1 LVAVLTRLGRLAYRW
16 RLPVALAWLAV
27 LVLGA
32 VFGGRVFDRLGDVE
46 GLRPDAESVVA
57 ETRIDQLV
65 PEGPM
70 IVAVVEGR
78 DVFDPA
84 FVASVTKVAGGV
96 SALHGVAEVNDP
108 FSAPGGQLAG
118 DKRGTVIR
126 VELRD
131 DLAPARQ
138 ERLEDDVIASLR
150 AIDAPTVLIGGE
162 SLAERAFAEQAVRDL
177 ARGEGIALPLL
188 FAALLVVFG
197 GLAAAS
203 LPLVVALTAV
213 SGTLLAMLALVAV
226 TPASE
231 YSVNVVTLLGLGL
244 AVDYSLLLVARFR
257 EERAK
262 GLDPP
267 AAVERSVATAGRAVL
282 VSGLTV
288 AAALAALLA
297 FAEPLLNS
305 LALAG
310 AAVALLAAL
319 VTITLVP
326 ALLGFW
332 GRRIPPAGSAP
343 RWAPW
348 RRLVERRAAQ
358 AADLDR
364 EPPRRPPPP
373 RSRGGRAATSVA
385 RTRRGAGGAGQ
396 AAGRNPRGA
405 GRLDAPG
412 RLGLLARL
420 ARTAQRRPW
429 PVALGVTAGLLLLA
443 LPFTSASLEDSGA
456 TALPASS
463 EPRRVLD
470 LLESRYN
477 LEPDPVTVVAEADDG
492 DPAMVDFLNRLNML
506 PSAAR
511 LELRPDVPDGATV
524 IDLTPEGRAA
534 GPDARA
540 LVRAARDLD
549 APFPFRVAGPAAE
562 VVDYQASVV
571 ERLPLAAAILLL
583 ATTALLFSLTGSLV
597 VPAKA
602 IVMNLLSLG
611 ATLGILKLVFQDG
624 WFAGVLGFEPAGAL
638 DLTTPVLLF
647 VLTFGLST
655 DYEVFL
661 LSRIKEAWE
670 RSGDSDWSVL
680 AGLERSGRVV
690 TAAAVCI
697 AIVFLGF
704 AAGDLLAVKELG
716 VGMTIAVL
724 LDVTIVRGLL
734 LPAVMTLMA
743 ERNWWPARQP
753 QPRPS

>member
-1 LVAVLTRLGRLAYRW
+1 VLIRLGGLAYRW
-16 RLPVALAWLAV
+16 RVPVALAWLAV

-65 PEGPM
+65 PEGPV

-96 SALHGVAEVNDP
+96 GALHGVAEVDDP

-138 ERLEDDVIASLR
+138 EQLEDDVIASLR

-188 FAALLVVFG
+188 LAALLVVFG

-319 VTITLVP
+319 ATITLVP
-326 ALLGFW
+326 ALIGLW
-332 GRRIPPAGSAP
+332 GKRIPPAGSAP

-364 EPPRRPPPP
+364 EPPRRPPP
-373 RSRGGRAATSVA
+373 RSRGGPAATPAA
-385 RTRRGAGGAGQ
+385 RTRRVPGGAGQ
-396 AAGRNPRGA
+396 AAGRNPGGA

-443 LPFTSASLEDSGA
+443 LPFTGVSLENSGA

-463 EPRRVLD
+463 EPRRVLN

-492 DPAMVDFLNRLNML
+492 DPAMVDFLNRLNVL
-506 PSAAR
+506 PGAAR
-511 LELRPDVPDGATV
+511 LELRRDVPDGATV

-534 GPDARA
+534 GHQART
-540 LVRAARDLD
+540 LVRAARDLET
-549 APFPFRVAGPAAE
+549 PFPFRVAGPAAE

-597 VPAKA
+597 VPVKA